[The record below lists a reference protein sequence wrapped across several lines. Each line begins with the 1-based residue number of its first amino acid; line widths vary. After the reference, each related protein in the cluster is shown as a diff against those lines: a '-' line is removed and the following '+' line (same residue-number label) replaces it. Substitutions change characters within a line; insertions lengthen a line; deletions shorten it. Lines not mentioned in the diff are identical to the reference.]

1 MNLGWLNQIDLICL
15 KRTHTHTHD
24 YLEVHNDWFKGTYMK
39 FIIYKHKPSS
49 GHISSTYNG

>member
-1 MNLGWLNQIDLICL
+1 MNIGWLNQIDLIC
-15 KRTHTHTHD
+15 HD